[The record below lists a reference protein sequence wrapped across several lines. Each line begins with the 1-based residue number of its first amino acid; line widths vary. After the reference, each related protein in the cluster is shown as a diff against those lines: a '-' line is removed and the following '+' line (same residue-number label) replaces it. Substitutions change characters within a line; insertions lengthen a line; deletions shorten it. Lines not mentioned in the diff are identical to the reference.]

1 MDSNASS
8 KKEEDDDPGSHEA
21 TPRTS
26 ISSNISNTVL
36 QSPADINPS
45 SGTFASN
52 RHSIDEIRNLQ
63 QLSRQTL
70 SRRLSTLSAG
80 SSFGDPTEAGWNWN
94 PREAGIN
101 GILISCMCADTGQL
115 YPTFS
120 AAHSL
125 QAPVSES
132 PNPQRATF
140 PLSFLQTS
148 QLSHMPHSN
157 HTYHPSVPTMSDID
171 VSRKGSSRNT
181 FG

>member
-21 TPRTS
+21 SPRTS
-26 ISSNISNTVL
+26 ISSNVSNTAL
-36 QSPADINPS
+36 QSPGDINPS
-45 SGTFASN
+45 SGTFTPS

-63 QLSRQTL
+63 QLSRQAL

-101 GILISCMCADTGQL
+101 GILFFSMYTDTAQL
-115 YPTFS
+115 YPTSS

-125 QAPVSES
+125 RAPVNEYQ
-132 PNPQRATF
+132 NQQRATF
-140 PLSFLQTS
+140 PQSLLPTFPS
-148 QLSHMPHSN
+148 SHMRHLN
-157 HTYHPSVPTMSDID
+157 HTYPPSVPTMSDID
-171 VSRKGSSRNT
+171 DSRKDFSRNI